1 MYESDDNS
9 FSNSSNYE
17 EDFQEDTSSCEKSL
31 ISKTVLHLDVD
42 CFYCQVEE
50 IANPEL
56 ATKPF
61 AVGQKHIIVTCNYV
75 ARSFGVNKLMGREEA
90 KKACPELIIIEGS
103 DLEPYRLASQSIY
116 RTFRDSIKALS
127 DKNACRKGGMDEC
140 YADITPSMDEMLR
153 TNNAIASSSKQG
165 IWIYGEDNESSK
177 IEIREDQSGA
187 SSYIMGYQTQNAFWG
202 TDEELKRCRKKLLLG
217 GIVAKDIQEKIRC
230 KTNFSVTIGVSISPM
245 LAKLASDLKKPK
257 SCNIL
262 YPERTGNMIENMPL
276 RRIPG
281 LGSRLFK
288 LIIPVLEKYNGVR
301 RENQI
306 WRCKDFLNTP
316 GYALK
321 SCVDNT
327 GDDRLF
333 DLLSNRCRGIDTMRI
348 EDDDG
353 GLTKTVSV
361 EETFI
366 RGSLLS
372 LEEVKRNLD
381 ILYTR
386 ILRLLDLRR
395 DASPMRMYAYPT
407 SLRLSV
413 RIVDKSMCA
422 GTRPFRIISK
432 QVDFDGKELMCTK
445 EYSDRL
451 EILNRSISKVFH
463 ILSDLRIELDVTKLN
478 IAALNFADI
487 KMKINGKKNKSIS
500 TFFQGA
506 SSGTNKSLD
515 LSVEER
521 KTKEQHDGSVKK
533 TEGYFLK
540 RNLAGEK
547 PSKRKQMKLQP
558 LLFSKAPTAAL
569 PKDTP
574 KASRIKPGNQKKV
587 AGIEH
592 FFFKK

>member
-1 MYESDDNS
+1 
-9 FSNSSNYE
+9 
-17 EDFQEDTSSCEKSL
+17 
-31 ISKTVLHLDVD
+31 
-42 CFYCQVEE
+42 
-50 IANPEL
+50 
-56 ATKPF
+56 
-61 AVGQKHIIVTCNYV
+61 
-75 ARSFGVNKLMGREEA
+75 
-90 KKACPELIIIEGS
+90 
-103 DLEPYRLASQSIY
+103 
-116 RTFRDSIKALS
+116 
-127 DKNACRKGGMDEC
+127 
-140 YADITPSMDEMLR
+140 
-153 TNNAIASSSKQG
+153 
-165 IWIYGEDNESSK
+165 
-177 IEIREDQSGA
+177 
-187 SSYIMGYQTQNAFWG
+187 
-202 TDEELKRCRKKLLLG
+202 
-217 GIVAKDIQEKIRC
+217 
-230 KTNFSVTIGVSISPM
+230 
-245 LAKLASDLKKPK
+245 
-257 SCNIL
+257 
-262 YPERTGNMIENMPL
+262 
-276 RRIPG
+276 
-281 LGSRLFK
+281 
-288 LIIPVLEKYNGVR
+288 
-301 RENQI
+301 
-306 WRCKDFLNTP
+306 
-316 GYALK
+316 
-321 SCVDNT
+321 
-327 GDDRLF
+327 
-333 DLLSNRCRGIDTMRI
+333 MRI

-422 GTRPFRIISK
+422 GTRPFRVISK